1 MQNGSTLCERIDSA
15 LTTQKISQVQNPLE
29 NGEDQ
34 IQTFLYAIIHD
45 LRSPLISVEGYAR
58 RLKKELGI
66 NISKDALTYLHYI
79 QESTSHMNDLL
90 DDLMD
95 LAQLGNV
102 DNTASI
108 LNTQSLIS
116 EVLNEM
122 RQSPNGGA
130 IYFYVQSDLPQ
141 IFCNKKRAY
150 QVFTNVIGNAV
161 KFIGNAKSPRI
172 RIGFTGNEFFVE
184 DNGPGIAPEHHQ
196 KIFEIFAR
204 FNAEGIEGTGIGLPT
219 TRKILE
225 SMGGSIRVE
234 SIPGQGAAFYLKL
247 PLPNKQNDLHQP
259 FEGQRELILKN
270 APATCQK

>member
-1 MQNGSTLCERIDSA
+1 
-15 LTTQKISQVQNPLE
+15 LTTQKISRVQNPLE

-58 RLKKELGI
+58 RLKKELGF
-66 NISKDALTYLHYI
+66 NVSEEALTYLHYI
-79 QESTSHMNDLL
+79 QESASHMNDLL

-102 DNTASI
+102 DNTAAI

-116 EVLNEM
+116 DVLNEM

-130 IYFYVQSDLPQ
+130 INFQVQSDLPQ
-141 IFCNKKRAY
+141 ILCNKKRAY

-161 KFIGNAKSPRI
+161 KFIGNTKSPRI
-172 RIGFTGNEFFVE
+172 RIGFTGNEFLVE
-184 DNGPGIAPEHHQ
+184 DNGPGIASEHHQ
-196 KIFEIFAR
+196 KIFELCAR
-204 FNAEGIEGTGIGLPT
+204 FNAEGIEGAGIGLPT

-234 SIPGQGAAFYLKL
+234 SNPGQGAAFYLKL
-247 PLPNKQNDLHQP
+247 PLPNKQNNLHQP

-270 APATCQK
+270 APATCRK